1 MFSRLTGATMRAAL
15 VATLV
20 ATPFLVIPVEGAG
33 MTQVVVFVALVAA
46 AFTFVEYAATA
57 PSLLEFR
64 AAPPFNRL
72 RFAAL
77 LVILAALLALQ
88 QGQAEGSTL
97 SRLVAALGI
106 RAGEAIDIP
115 FSPVRLILLTLP
127 ADTAPGA
134 VANLRHAAGVS
145 YLLSLLMV
153 AAFWLCIRLTGWPA
167 RAGSFNIWINMPTF
181 DPMAGRDL
189 AFRLRRDAQVNLML
203 GFLLPFL
210 VPLLVRFAWAGAGPA
225 VLTDPHILIWTMTAW
240 AFFPATL
247 LMRGLA
253 LARIARLVA
262 AQRAR
267 AAQPGRSLQPA

>member
-1 MFSRLTGATMRAAL
+1 MFSRLTWATVRAVLVAAL
-15 VATLV
+15 VAM
-20 ATPFLVIPVEGAG
+20 PFLVLPVETAG
-33 MTQVVVFVALVAA
+33 MTQVVVFCALVAA

-64 AAPPFNRL
+64 AAPPVNRL
-72 RFAAL
+72 RFVAL
-77 LVILAALLALQ
+77 LAILAALVALQ
-88 QGQAEGSTL
+88 QGEAEGSTL

-106 RAGEAIDIP
+106 RASEAIDLP
-115 FSPVRLILLTLP
+115 FTPVRLVVLMLP
-127 ADTAPGA
+127 ADTAPGL
-134 VANLRHAAGVS
+134 VADLRHAAGVS

-153 AAFWLCIRLTGWPA
+153 AAFWLCIRITGWPA
-167 RAGSFNIWINMPTF
+167 RAGGFNIWINMPTF

-189 AFRLRRDAQVNLML
+189 AARLRRDAQVNLVL

-210 VPLLVRFAWAGAGPA
+210 VPFLVRFAWAGAGPA
-225 VLTDPHILIWTMTAW
+225 VVTDPHILIWTMTAW

-247 LMRGLA
+247 LLRGLA

-267 AAQPGRSLQPA
+267 AADPGRALQPA